1 MIVAAPAPAA
11 PGGRVD
17 LGYHALFFAPM
28 RERVSATPL
37 AERAHTKGMNTMMT
51 TNTLPARAAPA
62 ALLTWAGTL
71 LAPTARAEAAS
82 RLSVAS
88 AAGPS
93 RRFRHRLRFAALI
106 LAQAAAVLVGVLLL
120 TQDRV
125 RAHTLVAL
133 NETVPKVIDIE
144 PSEVLVLRSKAAS
157 AQLERLEF
165 EELRLSDTET
175 VSLDT
180 SLLAYFEAREG
191 N

>member
-1 MIVAAPAPAA
+1 MDKSDATQCDDLTRALGLSHGPLEGALAEHVETCAACA
-11 PGGRVD
+11 R
-17 LGYHALFFAPM
+17 
-28 RERVSATPL
+28 L
-37 AERAHTKGMNTMMT
+37 AERSSRFEA
-51 TNTLPARAAPA
+51 LWEASRPATPTDAFGP
-62 ALLTWAGTL
+62 LWSDV
-71 LAPTARAEAAS
+71 TARAEAAS